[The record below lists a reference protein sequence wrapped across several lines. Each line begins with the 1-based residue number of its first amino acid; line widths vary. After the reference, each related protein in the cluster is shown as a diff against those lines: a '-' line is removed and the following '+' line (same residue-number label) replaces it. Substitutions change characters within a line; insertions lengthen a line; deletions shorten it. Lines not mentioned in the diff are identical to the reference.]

1 MFIWIVCNLF
11 GWVAQFILSKVTL
24 SEFKE
29 GEFTARAHHGSL
41 WELKGLYR
49 RETLK
54 HEEKS
59 LSLDGIFIM
68 HSFQERFVYSSL
80 RKMGSCQPLLGWKSY
95 SVVVQFYPWFKFCF
109 PLFYP
114 KQRKGKF
121 KPRIGLNHN
130 IYIWY
135 WNVSCNVRQNMR
147 RILSW

>member
-1 MFIWIVCNLF
+1 MNL
-11 GWVAQFILSKVTL
+11 LPERTL
-24 SEFKE
+24 
-29 GEFTARAHHGSL
+29 GEFSHYRILFTDSNVRLKLFSTRHGSL
-41 WELKGLYR
+41 WELKVLYG

-54 HEEKS
+54 HEVKS

-80 RKMGSCQPLLGWKSY
+80 RKMGSCQPRLGRKSY

-114 KQRKGKF
+114 KQRKRKF

>member
-1 MFIWIVCNLF
+1 MNL
-11 GWVAQFILSKVTL
+11 LPERTL
-24 SEFKE
+24 
-29 GEFTARAHHGSL
+29 GEFSHYRILFTDSNVRLRHFSTRDGSL

-59 LSLDGIFIM
+59 FSLDGIFIM

-80 RKMGSCQPLLGWKSY
+80 RKMGSCQPRLGRKSY

-114 KQRKGKF
+114 KQRKRKF

-147 RILSW
+147 GILSW

>member
-1 MFIWIVCNLF
+1 MSFHTIGFCS
-11 GWVAQFILSKVTL
+11 QTQTL
-24 SEFKE
+24 DLNTS
-29 GEFTARAHHGSL
+29 ARDMVL
-41 WELKGLYR
+41 WELKVLYG

-59 LSLDGIFIM
+59 LSLDGIFTM
-68 HSFQERFVYSSL
+68 HFCQERFVYSSL
-80 RKMGSCQPLLGWKSY
+80 RKMGSCQPRLGRKSY

-114 KQRKGKF
+114 KQRKRKF

-135 WNVSCNVRQNMR
+135 
-147 RILSW
+147 